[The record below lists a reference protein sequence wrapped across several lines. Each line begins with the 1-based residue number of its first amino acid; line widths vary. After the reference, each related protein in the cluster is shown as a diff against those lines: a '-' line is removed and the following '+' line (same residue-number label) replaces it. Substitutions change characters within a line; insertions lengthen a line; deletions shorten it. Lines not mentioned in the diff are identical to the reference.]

1 MMVSCF
7 PESATILHVISI
19 ESDECYCTI
28 MVFGL
33 LEHKFLYFFILV
45 ASLLFFFKKV
55 TNNNESI
62 MKNVI
67 SYENHQD
74 K

>member
-1 MMVSCF
+1 MI
-7 PESATILHVISI
+7 TILLNLIFLKF
-19 ESDECYCTI
+19 I
-28 MVFGL
+28 ML

-45 ASLLFFFKKV
+45 ASLLFFYKKV

-67 SYENHQD
+67 SYDNHQD

>member
-1 MMVSCF
+1 MKF
-7 PESATILHVISI
+7 
-19 ESDECYCTI
+19 I
-28 MVFGL
+28 ML

-45 ASLLFFFKKV
+45 GSLLFFYKKV

-67 SYENHQD
+67 LCDSLSQS
-74 K
+74 KLK

>member
-1 MMVSCF
+1 MI
-7 PESATILHVISI
+7 TILLNLIFMKF
-19 ESDECYCTI
+19 I
-28 MVFGL
+28 ML

-45 ASLLFFFKKV
+45 ASLLFFYKKV

-67 SYENHQD
+67 SYENH
-74 K
+74 